1 LNKRQVGVWTGGRGG
16 KGAHRVLG
24 GADVRDD
31 VRLGIPTERVLQ
43 EESQPGVTVV
53 NVPMG
58 EWVSRWVGRWVG
70 E

>member
-1 LNKRQVGVWTGGRGG
+1 MDGGRAA
-16 KGAHRVLG
+16 GAHRVLG

-53 NVPMG
+53 NVPVG
-58 EWVSRWVGRWVG
+58 EWVSRWVGRRVG